1 MAAVTAHR
9 PRVGL
14 AAVVVLCGLFYLLPL
29 VAMARFAFQRIPVAS
44 LTWGQAFDRWTLD
57 GLTTV
62 LGDEDFRSALW
73 ISLRLAVGTVVLN
86 TAVLLPTALWVHLR
100 APRLRPVVEG
110 ITLLPWIVP
119 PIALVVGVAG
129 TFRSAFPGFLGSDV
143 GLVPFYAVLAMPFTY
158 RSLDA
163 GLRAVDLRTL
173 TEASRNLG
181 AGWWTTLGRVVV
193 PNLGTALVG
202 SAFLTATVVLG
213 EFTIAALLLKET
225 LPTFMA
231 EYQRREP
238 QAGMALALLSMF
250 ATSLVLFVLT
260 LVLRRRS
267 GGAGVAVGRAL

>member
-1 MAAVTAHR
+1 MTRSR

-14 AAVVVLCGLFYLLPL
+14 AAVVVLCSLFYLLPL
-29 VAMARFAFQRIPVAS
+29 VAMARFAFQRVPVVS
-44 LTWGQAFDRWTLD
+44 LTWGQVFDRWTLD

-62 LGDEDFRSALW
+62 LGDDAFRSALW
-73 ISLRLAVGTVVLN
+73 ISLRLAIGTVVLN
-86 TAVLLPTALWVHLR
+86 TAILLPTALWTHLR
-100 APRLRPVVEG
+100 APRLRPLVEG

-129 TFRSAFPGFLGSDV
+129 TFRSALPGFLGSDLS
-143 GLVPFYAVLAMPFTY
+143 LVPFYAILAMPFTY
-158 RSLDA
+158 RALDA

-193 PNLGTALVG
+193 PNVGTALVG

-250 ATSLVLFVLT
+250 ATSLALFMLT
-260 LVLRRRS
+260 LVLRWR
-267 GGAGVAVGRAL
+267 GNGAGVAVGRAL